1 MVPKFV
7 EDFHNI
13 TTQLCPKLCEEV
25 QSTKIKTLFNFNYKF
40 RYIFF
45 QKFKNKNSTSYNIAN
60 NLKITEN

>member
-25 QSTKIKTLFNFNYKF
+25 QSTKHYLILIINLD
-40 RYIFF
+40 IFF
-45 QKFKNKNSTSYNIAN
+45 SK
-60 NLKITEN
+60 NLKIKIVQVIT